1 MSKRNSL
8 LVVDDMEINRV
19 VLGQAFCDQYT
30 ILEAE
35 NGLEAMDII
44 RTHGDTLAAV
54 LLDVI
59 MPVMDGFEV
68 VERMYAA
75 GLLARIPVFLITAD
89 CSEANMRR
97 GYDLGVMDIISK
109 PIIPYFIRRRVSSV
123 VELFQARER
132 LSRTVEVQ
140 EQALAEKAMEIQQL
154 NSSIIETLS
163 TAIEFR
169 DCESGEH
176 VQRIHDLTAILLRDL
191 RVRGFAGC
199 ASLTDEEIDQI
210 ATAAIMHD
218 VGKIAIP
225 DQILNKPGRL
235 TPEEFAIMKTHTI
248 KGCELLDRIPKSRD
262 NPIYQYAY
270 DICRHHH
277 ERWDGRGYP
286 DGLKGDEISIWSQ
299 VVSLADV
306 YDALTSQRV
315 YKPPFPPEEAVR
327 MILAGECG
335 AFNPELLESF
345 RQQAEYI
352 RQMYRSCPHKQAAPA
367 LS

>member
-1 MSKRNSL
+1 MSNRDLL

-19 VLGQAFCDQYT
+19 VLGQAFCDLYT

-35 NGLEAMDII
+35 NGRDALELIQ
-44 RTHGDTLAAV
+44 THADQLAAV
-54 LLDVI
+54 LLDVV
-59 MPVMDGFEV
+59 MPVMDGFQV
-68 VERMYAA
+68 VEQMYTQ
-75 GLLARIPVFLITAD
+75 GLLSRIPVFLITAD
-89 CSEANMRR
+89 CSESNMHR
-97 GYDLGVMDIISK
+97 GYELGVMDIIGK
-109 PIIPYFIRRRVSSV
+109 PIIPYFVRRRVCSV

-132 LSRTVEVQ
+132 LSRTVAVQ
-140 EQALAEKAMEIQQL
+140 ERALEEKALEIQQL
-154 NSSIIETLS
+154 NMSIIETLS

-176 VQRIHDLTAILLRDL
+176 VQRIHDLTGVLLRDL
-191 RVRGFAGC
+191 RRRGFAGC
-199 ASLTDEEIDQI
+199 GQLTDEEIDQI
-210 ATAAIMHD
+210 STAAIMHD

-235 TPEEFAIMKTHTI
+235 TPEEFEIMKTHTV

-262 NPIYQYAY
+262 NPVYQYAY

-286 DGLKGDEISIWSQ
+286 DGLKGDQISIGAQ

-327 MILAGECG
+327 MILDGECG
-335 AFNPELLESF
+335 AFNPNLLESF
-345 RQQAEYI
+345 RQQAPRI
-352 RQMYRSCPHKQAAPA
+352 RLICSCRR
-367 LS
+367 